1 MHFFSVVAIAV
12 FATFIPAIGTAQTV
26 TFDALSKYVDVGDL
40 VTVTAADGTRSSGRI
55 TALTGL
61 SLELKVDSGNAWF
74 SGSTLRRA
82 QVNDSLANGSII
94 GLVAGAVPGAIV
106 GNLFRQLC
114 YNETGRCDAAP
125 FVAGAMFGAI
135 GAGVG
140 AGIDAMIRRVITM
153 TDRNQ
158 PIATM
163 SPVVEP
169 HRQVLLVSL
178 RF

>member
-74 SGSTLRRA
+74 SGSTLRRV

-106 GNLFRQLC
+106 GNLSDSFATTKL
-114 YNETGRCDAAP
+114 AAATP
-125 FVAGAMFGAI
+125 
-135 GAGVG
+135 
-140 AGIDAMIRRVITM
+140 RRWSLAQCSA
-153 TDRNQ
+153 R
-158 PIATM
+158 
-163 SPVVEP
+163 
-169 HRQVLLVSL
+169 LVRASAPGSM
-178 RF
+178 R